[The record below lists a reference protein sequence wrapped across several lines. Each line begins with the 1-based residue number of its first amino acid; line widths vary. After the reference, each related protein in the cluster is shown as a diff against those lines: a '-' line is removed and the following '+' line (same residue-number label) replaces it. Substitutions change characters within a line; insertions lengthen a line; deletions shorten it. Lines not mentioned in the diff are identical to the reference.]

1 VLTTDDHQI
10 VFTDTPGFH
19 KPRTLLGERLNRL
32 VEDSTVE
39 VDAVVLVV
47 DAAAGVGR
55 GDAYV
60 AGHRVTPLRCLKVCA
75 VNKIDRL
82 SRHEVIPQLDAAAR
96 LAPFDHVVPV
106 SARTGAGVSDL
117 VSLLAAALPEGPPH
131 FEPGE
136 VTDQPLEFRAAEFIR
151 EQALSLT
158 REEIPHSIAVQL
170 ETMEHDEA
178 RELTRIEALIL
189 VERESQKGIVIG
201 KGGAMLK
208 QIGTRARR
216 ELELLLGSRVYLELR
231 VKVQRE
237 WQRDPAALTRLGY

>member
-1 VLTTDDHQI
+1 
-10 VFTDTPGFH
+10 
-19 KPRTLLGERLNRL
+19 
-32 VEDSTVE
+32 
-39 VDAVVLVV
+39 
-47 DAAAGVGR
+47 
-55 GDAYV
+55 
-60 AGHRVTPLRCLKVCA
+60 
-75 VNKIDRL
+75 
-82 SRHEVIPQLDAAAR
+82 
-96 LAPFDHVVPV
+96 
-106 SARTGAGVSDL
+106 